1 MFVLVKLKDAI
12 PIPASELSKPRSL
25 AVSNQVEKKYSNRVL
40 LGTGLCVCLYEIEEL
55 GEGLIY
61 PSDSAV
67 HVRVTFS
74 LVVFRPFIG
83 EVLTGSI
90 DRSTPEGLWI
100 SLGFFQDIFVPPH
113 FMQDG
118 SEWDEE
124 HQLWV
129 WKSEHGD
136 AMLDPALGS
145 PVRFRV
151 TNTIFRPVKRPSKA
165 PPAANADPTLIQQAG
180 KRFADRKQAGQVQE
194 QEEEAAFQ
202 VMASIKDDG
211 LGLAI
216 WWE

>member
-1 MFVLVKLKDAI
+1 MFVLVKMKDAV

-25 AVSNQVEKKYSNRVL
+25 AVSNQIEKKYSNRVL

-83 EVLTGSI
+83 EVITGSI
-90 DRSTPEGLWI
+90 HRSTPEGLWI

-136 AMLDPALGS
+136 AMLDPAFGS
-145 PVRFRV
+145 PRFV
-151 TNTIFRPVKRPSKA
+151 
-165 PPAANADPTLIQQAG
+165 
-180 KRFADRKQAGQVQE
+180 DRKNTPARTGQE
-194 QEEEAAFQ
+194 QEQEDEPAFQ